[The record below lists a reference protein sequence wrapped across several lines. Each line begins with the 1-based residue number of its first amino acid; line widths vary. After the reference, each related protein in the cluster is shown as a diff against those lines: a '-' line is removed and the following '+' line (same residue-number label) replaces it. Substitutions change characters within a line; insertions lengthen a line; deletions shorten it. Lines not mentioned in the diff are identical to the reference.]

1 MLAILL
7 LAGSSAIEEETAVHA
22 QDPRMEIFNGVNQVR
37 ANYGLPP
44 YQWDATLAAAAQNQA
59 NFMAAN
65 NIYSHSGAGGSTP
78 QTRALAAGYAGR
90 ANENIVGGTQL
101 TPRQGVT
108 WWVNS
113 PTHFNTMISN
123 QYIHAGVGYAVG
135 HDQNFYALVVG
146 VPSDGLPA
154 GALPS
159 TNDTVDAPAVRV
171 DPITLSAPNED
182 GSIIHTVLEGH
193 TFWAIAARYEITIDE
208 LFLYNN
214 LNNESTIHP
223 GNTLTI
229 RLADGAEPPPTP
241 TPPATHIIR
250 DGETPWTIAA
260 TYRLTLDEFYWLN
273 GIDEYDILHPGNEV
287 KIRLVPGEEPP
298 PTPTPQL
305 AHEVRTGDTLW
316 GISIRYGLGLNDL
329 LAYNGLAENAVL
341 SIGDLLLIVAPTPIP
356 TETPIPT
363 ATQPPTATAVP
374 PTFTPI
380 PQPTTTLQAVVK
392 RSNNPNPTIQ
402 PTVTPEPSSLQKGMS
417 TGAFVL
423 GFGLV
428 ALAGIGFF
436 FFRRQ

>member
-1 MLAILL
+1 MLAFLL
-7 LAGSSAIEEETAVHA
+7 LANSSIVGQRTAVQA
-22 QDPRMEIFNGVNQVR
+22 QDPRTEIFNSVNQVR

-44 YQWDATLAAAAQNQA
+44 YQWDAMLAAAAQSQA
-59 NFMAAN
+59 EYMAAN

-90 ANENIVGGTQL
+90 ANENIVGGTDL

-108 WWVNS
+108 WWINS

-123 QYIHAGVGYAVG
+123 QYIHAGVGHAVG
-135 HDQNFYALVVG
+135 HGQNFYALVVG
-146 VPSDGLPA
+146 VPSDGIAATLPK
-154 GALPS
+154 
-159 TNDTVDAPAVRV
+159 TNDTLDAPAVRV
-171 DPITLSAPNED
+171 DPITLTSPNED

-223 GNTLTI
+223 GDTLTI

-329 LAYNGLAENAVL
+329 LAYNGLTENAVL

-356 TETPIPT
+356 TETPLPT
-363 ATQPPTATAVP
+363 ATHPPTATAVP
-374 PTFTPI
+374 PTITPL
-380 PQPTTTLQAVVK
+380 PQPTTTLPAVVK
-392 RSNNPNPTIQ
+392 RSSNASPTIQ
-402 PTVTPEPSSLQKGMS
+402 PTITADSSTLQKGMS

-428 ALAGIGFF
+428 ALAGIGLI